1 MRPQALWMNEESFPK
16 EVTSYAASGSQ
27 SDPRL
32 LSSLSVFSK
41 AASLVVVVIGSLVLV
56 GWIFNIGALK
66 TVFRDMVAMN
76 PTTAVNFILAGLALR
91 LLQSAN
97 TKSSAHRIGRW
108 IGVLV
113 AVVGLVK
120 LGEYFNF
127 FDIDIDQLLFRA
139 KLGSNVMAPNT
150 ALSFVFVGFA
160 LWLLDVETRRGNH
173 PAEALA
179 FLPAFLSLIA
189 LLGYAYSVQSFYT
202 VGEFIPMAL
211 PTAATFQLFSFGIL
225 CARPDRGQM
234 KIFTA
239 ADAGGVMMRRLLPVV
254 VLILLSQGWLQ
265 LAGERRGLFSSE
277 FGEVLQAAMSVVVF
291 TLLIGRISKALQR
304 IDAKRRQ
311 AAEAVRRSE
320 TKFRTLYEATSDAVM
335 LLTDK
340 GFFDCNPTTLA
351 VFGCASREE
360 FCSKHPA
367 DLSPPQQPDG
377 TDSLTLAKQRIN
389 TAMETGTLRFEWM
402 HQRANTGEVFP
413 AEVLLNRMQLDG
425 QPVLQAVVH
434 EITERK
440 AAQDEI
446 FRLKEG
452 LEERVRVRT
461 TQLRE
466 SETSLTRTLAEL
478 QETQQQVVQQERLRA
493 LGTMASGIAHDF
505 NNSLT
510 TILGGSE
517 LLLHQPGAL
526 DNKETARSYLE
537 LMNTAAQDAR
547 SVVNRLRDFYR
558 HREKNEAFAPVDLNK
573 LVNEAISLTQAKW
586 KTEAEVQ
593 GVSVNVHTDLQV
605 VPIITGNASELR
617 QVLTNLIFNAVDAM
631 PRSGT
636 ITIHTYHDERYVVLE
651 ISDTGTGMTQEVRRH
666 CLDPFF
672 TTKGEHGTGLGLSM
686 VYGIIQR
693 HQGTVDIETEV
704 GKGTTFIIRLP
715 VQTAQPQ
722 SEPKPQPVDVVQHLH
737 VLVVDDE
744 AVVRKIIGDYLKI
757 DGHIVEAANSGR
769 DALEKFRNSRFDL
782 VLLDRAMPDM
792 SGDQVAAAI
801 KFTNPAMPVIMLTG
815 FGSMMDAADEKPTGV
830 DFIVGKPVTINALRA
845 ALSRAVASVN

>member
-1 MRPQALWMNEESFPK
+1 
-16 EVTSYAASGSQ
+16 
-27 SDPRL
+27 
-32 LSSLSVFSK
+32 
-41 AASLVVVVIGSLVLV
+41 
-56 GWIFNIGALK
+56 
-66 TVFRDMVAMN
+66 MN

-139 KLGSNVMAPNT
+139 KLGSNLMAPDT
-150 ALSFVFVGFA
+150 ALIFVFVGFA
-160 LWLLDVETRRGNH
+160 LWLLDVEARRGNH

-179 FLPAFLSLIA
+179 FLAALLSLIA
-189 LLGYAYSVQSFYT
+189 LLGYAYEVQSFYT
-202 VGEFIPMAL
+202 VEEFIPMAL
-211 PTAATFQLFSFGIL
+211 PTAAAFQLFSFGIL
-225 CARPDRGQM
+225 CARPDRGLM
-234 KIFTA
+234 RIFTA
-239 ADAGGVMMRRLLPVV
+239 ADAGGMMMRRLLPVA
-254 VLILLSQGWLQ
+254 VLILISQGWLQ
-265 LAGERRGLFSSE
+265 LAGEHRGLFSSE
-277 FGEVLQAAMSVVVF
+277 FGEVLQTAMGVVVF
-291 TLLIGRISKALQR
+291 TLLIERISKALQR
-304 IDAKRRQ
+304 IDAKSRQ
-311 AAEAVRRSE
+311 ADEAVRRSE

-340 GFFDCNPTTLA
+340 GFFDCNLTTLA

-367 DLSPPQQPDG
+367 EFSPPQQPGG
-377 TDSLTLAKQRIN
+377 TDSLTLANQRIT

-413 AEVLLNRMQLDG
+413 AEVVLNRMQLDG
-425 QPVLQAVVH
+425 QPVLQAVVRD
-434 EITERK
+434 ITERK

-446 FRLKEG
+446 LRLKEG

-461 TQLRE
+461 NQLRE
-466 SETSLTRTLAEL
+466 SETNLTCTLAEL
-478 QETQQQVVQQERLRA
+478 RETQQQVIQQERLGA

-510 TILGGSE
+510 AILGGSE
-517 LLLHQPGAL
+517 LLLHQPGSL

-558 HREKNEAFAPVDLNK
+558 HREKNEAFEPVDLNK
-573 LVNEAISLTQAKW
+573 LVKEAISLTQPKW

-605 VPIITGNASELR
+605 VPLITGNASELR

-636 ITIHTYHDERYVVLE
+636 ITIHTYHDDRYVVLE
-651 ISDTGTGMTQEVRRH
+651 IRDTGTGMTQEVRRR

-704 GKGTTFIIRLP
+704 GNGTTFIIRLP

-815 FGSMMDAADEKPTGV
+815 FGSMMDAADEKPMGV
-830 DFIVGKPVTINALRA
+830 DFIVGKPVTINALRD
-845 ALSRAVASVN
+845 ALSQAVASVN

>member
-1 MRPQALWMNEESFPK
+1 
-16 EVTSYAASGSQ
+16 
-27 SDPRL
+27 
-32 LSSLSVFSK
+32 
-41 AASLVVVVIGSLVLV
+41 
-56 GWIFNIGALK
+56 
-66 TVFRDMVAMN
+66 
-76 PTTAVNFILAGLALR
+76 
-91 LLQSAN
+91 
-97 TKSSAHRIGRW
+97 
-108 IGVLV
+108 
-113 AVVGLVK
+113 
-120 LGEYFNF
+120 
-127 FDIDIDQLLFRA
+127 
-139 KLGSNVMAPNT
+139 
-150 ALSFVFVGFA
+150 
-160 LWLLDVETRRGNH
+160 
-173 PAEALA
+173 
-179 FLPAFLSLIA
+179 
-189 LLGYAYSVQSFYT
+189 
-202 VGEFIPMAL
+202 
-211 PTAATFQLFSFGIL
+211 
-225 CARPDRGQM
+225 
-234 KIFTA
+234 
-239 ADAGGVMMRRLLPVV
+239 
-254 VLILLSQGWLQ
+254 
-265 LAGERRGLFSSE
+265 
-277 FGEVLQAAMSVVVF
+277 
-291 TLLIGRISKALQR
+291 
-304 IDAKRRQ
+304 
-311 AAEAVRRSE
+311 
-320 TKFRTLYEATSDAVM
+320 
-335 LLTDK
+335 
-340 GFFDCNPTTLA
+340 
-351 VFGCASREE
+351 
-360 FCSKHPA
+360 
-367 DLSPPQQPDG
+367 
-377 TDSLTLAKQRIN
+377 
-389 TAMETGTLRFEWM
+389 
-402 HQRANTGEVFP
+402 
-413 AEVLLNRMQLDG
+413 MQLDG
-425 QPVLQAVVH
+425 KPVLQAVVRD
-434 EITERK
+434 ITERK
-440 AAQDEI
+440 AAQEEI
-446 FRLKEG
+446 LRLKEG

-478 QETQQQVVQQERLRA
+478 RETQQQVVQQERLRA

-510 TILGGSE
+510 AILGGSE
-517 LLLHQPGAL
+517 LLLHQPGSL
-526 DNKETARSYLE
+526 DNKETVRSYLE
-537 LMNTAAQDAR
+537 LMNTAAQDAK

-636 ITIHTYHDERYVVLE
+636 ITIHTYHVERYVVLE
-651 ISDTGTGMTQEVRRH
+651 VSDTGTGMTQEVRRH

-693 HQGTVDIETEV
+693 HKGTVDIETEV

-744 AVVRKIIGDYLKI
+744 AMVRKIIGDYLKI

-792 SGDQVAAAI
+792 SGDQVVAAI

-845 ALSRAVASVN
+845 ALSKAVASLN